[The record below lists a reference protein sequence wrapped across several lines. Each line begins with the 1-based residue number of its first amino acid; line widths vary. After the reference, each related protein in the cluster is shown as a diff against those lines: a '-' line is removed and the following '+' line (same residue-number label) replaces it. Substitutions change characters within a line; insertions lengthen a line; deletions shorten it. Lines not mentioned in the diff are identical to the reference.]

1 MSKVLKCQM
10 CHLMANVK
18 CFGNFSQ
25 FLAFLGQ
32 LLPSFQEFFT
42 TVGNFCHLLANFAI
56 FLHPL
61 GIFHNFWQILP
72 SFGNLFA
79 SFGNFCHVLTAFD
92 NFWQICPFLA
102 TVGNFKHFWADFGFF
117 LATFGCSHKLLA
129 TFMNFLSH

>member
-1 MSKVLKCQM
+1 MSKVLKCQR

-25 FLAFLGQ
+25 FLAFFGATFAIFSGILHNCWQ
-32 LLPSFQEFFT
+32 FLPSF
-42 TVGNFCHLLANFAI
+42 GKFCHLFVSIRNI
-56 FLHPL
+56 PH
-61 GIFHNFWQILP
+61 FWQILP

-79 SFGNFCHVLTAFD
+79 TFGNFCHVLTAFD

>member
-1 MSKVLKCQM
+1 MSNVSFNGKCQQM
-10 CHLMANVK
+10 SNVLAT
-18 CFGNFSQ
+18 FPNFWH
-25 FLAFLGQ
+25 FLGQ

-79 SFGNFCHVLTAFD
+79 SFGKFCHVLTAFD